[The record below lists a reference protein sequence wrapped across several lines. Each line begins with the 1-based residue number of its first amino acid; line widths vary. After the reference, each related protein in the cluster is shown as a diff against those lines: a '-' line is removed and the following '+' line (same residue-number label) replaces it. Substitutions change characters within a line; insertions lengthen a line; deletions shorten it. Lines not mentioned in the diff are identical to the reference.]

1 MKTLKRLFLY
11 SSIAM
16 DYGSLKYDCFYTWG
30 YWVALV
36 LLILWYIL
44 DIAEES
50 IDD

>member
-11 SSIAM
+11 CSIGIAYVTIKSDTFSS
-16 DYGSLKYDCFYTWG
+16 YG
-30 YWVALV
+30 YWVSLI
-36 LLILWYIL
+36 LLILWYSL

>member
-1 MKTLKRLFLY
+1 MKTLKRLSLY
-11 SSIAM
+11 ASIAFA
-16 DYGSLKYDCFYTWG
+16 YGSLKHNCFYTWG
-30 YWVALV
+30 YWVALI